1 MNSLSRQNIL
11 AQFTMEISDGSK
23 SLSSE
28 INTDGSS
35 GSYDSDVNK
44 DDFSCGYVGELE
56 YNKEELKSMEFS
68 DI

>member
-1 MNSLSRQNIL
+1 M
-11 AQFTMEISDGSK
+11 MEIPDGSK

-35 GSYDSDVNK
+35 GSYDSDVTK
-44 DDFSCGYVGELE
+44 DDFSCGYVGELK
-56 YNKEELKSMEFS
+56 YKNDELKSMKFS

>member
-11 AQFTMEISDGSK
+11 AQLMMEIPDGSK

-35 GSYDSDVNK
+35 GSYDSDVTK

-56 YNKEELKSMEFS
+56 YKKEELKSMEFS